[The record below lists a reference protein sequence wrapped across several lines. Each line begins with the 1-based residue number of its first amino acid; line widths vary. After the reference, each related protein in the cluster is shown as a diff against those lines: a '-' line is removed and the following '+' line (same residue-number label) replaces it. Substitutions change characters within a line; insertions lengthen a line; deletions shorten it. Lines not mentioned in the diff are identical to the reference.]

1 MSLLSLV
8 SLLSLAENRVHFALV
23 AGDAMEK
30 IEVGIL
36 GATGTVGQRFVQL
49 LENHPWFRVTWLA
62 ASDRSAGKPY
72 REATAWQLDGA
83 PPAGVADRTVE
94 EAVPGKGPKLVFSS
108 MSSSLAGEIETAFAE
123 AGHIVV
129 SNSSHYRM
137 AQDVP
142 LLVPEINPDHLGLLP
157 VQRRERGWEG
167 AIVTNPNCAAVVLV
181 VPLAAWKPLG
191 LRRVMV
197 TSFQA
202 VSGAGY
208 PGVPSL
214 DILGNVIP
222 YIGGDEER
230 KVEAETPK
238 ILGSFAGDRID
249 PLPLAVSASC
259 NRVPSID
266 GHLVTV
272 SVEFQEKPSGEDL
285 LAALT
290 AFRGV
295 PQERDLPSAPK
306 QPIHVLE
313 APDRPQPRKDA
324 NLERGMATAVG
335 RVRDCNVL
343 HTRFVALSHNVLR
356 GAAGAAVLNAELMK
370 SEGLL

>member
-1 MSLLSLV
+1 M
-8 SLLSLAENRVHFALV
+8 
-23 AGDAMEK
+23 DKK

-36 GATGTVGQRFVQL
+36 GATGTVGQRFLQL
-49 LENHPWFRVTWLA
+49 LEHHPWFTATWLG

-72 REATAWQLDGA
+72 REAASWQLEGA
-83 PPAGVADRTVE
+83 PPAEAAERTVE
-94 EAVPGKGPKLVFSS
+94 ECVPGRGPRLVFSS
-108 MSSSLAGEIETAFAE
+108 MSGSLAGEIEKAFAE

-137 AQDVP
+137 AEDVP
-142 LLVPEINPDHLGLLP
+142 LLVPEINADHLGLLP
-157 VQRRERGWEG
+157 IQRTNRGWKG

-181 VPLAAWKPLG
+181 MPLAAWKPFG
-191 LRRVMV
+191 LKRVMV
-197 TSFQA
+197 TTFQA

-230 KVEAETPK
+230 KVETETPK
-238 ILGSFAGDRID
+238 ILGTLGSGQVE
-249 PLPLAVSASC
+249 PLPVRVSAAC

-266 GHLVTV
+266 GHLVAA
-272 SVEFQEKPSGEDL
+272 SVEFEEKPSREAL
-285 LAALT
+285 LEALA
-290 AFRGV
+290 AFRGL
-295 PQERDLPSAPK
+295 PQELSLPSAPK
-306 QPIHVLE
+306 QPIHYLG
-313 APDRPQPRKDA
+313 AQDRPQPRKDA
-324 NLERGMATAVG
+324 GLERGMGTAVG

-343 HTRFVALSHNVLR
+343 DVKFAALSHNVLR

-370 SEGLL
+370 SQGLLDS

>member
-1 MSLLSLV
+1 
-8 SLLSLAENRVHFALV
+8 
-23 AGDAMEK
+23 MEK

-94 EAVPGKGPKLVFSS
+94 EAVPGVGPKLVFSS
-108 MSSSLAGEIETAFAE
+108 MSSSLAGEIEKAFAE
-123 AGHIVV
+123 AGHVVV

-191 LRRVMV
+191 LKRVIV

-230 KVEAETPK
+230 KVETETPK
-238 ILGSFAGDRID
+238 ILGSFAGDRVE

-266 GHLVTV
+266 GHLVAV
-272 SVEFQEKPSGEDL
+272 SVELENKPSREDL

-290 AFRGV
+290 SFRGL

-306 QPIHVLE
+306 QPIHVME

-324 NLERGMATAVG
+324 NLERGMATTVG

-370 SEGLL
+370 SEGLLG

>member
-1 MSLLSLV
+1 MQ
-8 SLLSLAENRVHFALV
+8 
-23 AGDAMEK
+23 K

-36 GATGTVGQRFVQL
+36 GATGTVGQRFLQL
-49 LENHPWFRVTWLA
+49 LEHHPWFRVTWLA
-62 ASDRSAGKPY
+62 ASDRSAGKLY
-72 REATAWQLDGA
+72 REAAAWQLGGA
-83 PPAGVADRTVE
+83 PPAEAADRIVE
-94 EAVPGKGPKLVFSS
+94 EAVPGRGPKLVFSS
-108 MSSSLAGEIETAFAE
+108 MASNLAGDIEKAFAE

-137 AQDVP
+137 AADVP

-222 YIGGDEER
+222 YIGGDEEK
-230 KVEAETPK
+230 KVESETPK
-238 ILGSFAGDRID
+238 ILGAFSGERIE

-266 GHLVTV
+266 GHLVAV
-272 SVEFQEKPSGEDL
+272 SVEFESRPSREDL

-290 AFRGV
+290 SFRGL

-306 QPIHVLE
+306 QPIHVME
-313 APDRPQPRKDA
+313 AADRPQPRKDA